1 MEYCI
6 IVGNVKIND
15 ISNKIE
21 EILYKE
27 INNYVLFKPKNH
39 KFLADNS
46 NQNNLIYL
54 YKKNGN
60 SYEPKAILEFNNY
73 SESVN
78 SFNSIT
84 KDPNLINII
93 NNPKAFGTRYR
104 YNFYLINTPMR
115 FNSPKK
121 LNKKILETMNVER
134 SNNFYNL
141 DEINENQNKTI
152 IDLKNKLK
160 KANETIK
167 NQNKIINELQNKLN
181 IYNDKINYY
190 KNEINNLENNIN
202 KKEKELNDYI
212 SYLESELNNINK
224 NTTKVDVK
232 DIMAVNFI
240 STDGNI
246 HKAIPCIPSDT
257 FAEVEE
263 KLYQFFPE
271 YRESNNTFLANG
283 STILRFKTISE
294 NKIGDGFPVILN
306 T

>member
-27 INNYVLFKPKNH
+27 INNYALFKPKNH

-104 YNFYLINTPMR
+104 YNFYLITYLYSKS
-115 FNSPKK
+115 F
-121 LNKKILETMNVER
+121 ILRYEC
-134 SNNFYNL
+134 
-141 DEINENQNKTI
+141 
-152 IDLKNKLK
+152 
-160 KANETIK
+160 
-167 NQNKIINELQNKLN
+167 
-181 IYNDKINYY
+181 NDK
-190 KNEINNLENNIN
+190 
-202 KKEKELNDYI
+202 
-212 SYLESELNNINK
+212 
-224 NTTKVDVK
+224 
-232 DIMAVNFI
+232 F
-240 STDGNI
+240 
-246 HKAIPCIPSDT
+246 
-257 FAEVEE
+257 
-263 KLYQFFPE
+263 
-271 YRESNNTFLANG
+271 
-283 STILRFKTISE
+283 
-294 NKIGDGFPVILN
+294 
-306 T
+306 